1 MPASTPTPV
10 AGTAAAPR
18 PGPAPSRRPSCFVV
32 QGFGRK
38 TDYTAGRVLDLDA
51 SYAVIRE
58 AVRDAGLDCL
68 RCDEV
73 VHAGLID
80 APMYEQLMRADLVIA
95 DLSTYNIN
103 AAFELGVRY
112 GLRPYATIIVAE
124 EGFSQPFDVSHSV
137 IRRYRH
143 LGEDIGAREAA
154 RFRAELAAAIREI
167 VDRRQPDS
175 PVYTFLG
182 RLVPPSE
189 RMEQALEAAARE
201 VDTAAAAPDGAGAPP
216 AAGAA
221 KLLREQALAL
231 INPPPGCKS
240 DFAGARELLRL
251 VVSQSATANPGNPS
265 DPSVVQ
271 QLALATYKAEQPTPL
286 QALLD
291 AREVLR
297 PLQPATTNDPETL
310 GLWGAVHKRL
320 WDRRGEPGAPADA
333 GQALSEAIAAHT
345 RGFYLKQDHYNG
357 VNLAFL
363 LELRALGHARAG
375 DRDDAVADRVL
386 ARRTR
391 EELLGYVAPRVAELA
406 ELAQGEHH
414 DAERYWLAASL
425 WETAAGLGRADEAAR
440 REREAR
446 ALAPPGWMLEST
458 EAQVTRL
465 RAQQAELAGLL
476 AASAAP
482 PTEPAAVPV
491 QAPAAPPAA
500 APAGGTTAA

>member
-1 MPASTPTPV
+1 MSIDPSVPMPAGN
-10 AGTAAAPR
+10 AGT
-18 PGPAPSRRPSCFVV
+18 PSRRTCFVV
-32 QGFGRK
+32 QGFGKK

-58 AVRDAGLDCL
+58 AVLDAGLDCL

-73 VHAGLID
+73 VHSGVID

-124 EGFSQPFDVSHSV
+124 EGFNQPFDVSHSV
-137 IRRYRH
+137 IRRYKH

-154 RFRAELAAAIREI
+154 RFRGELAQAIREI

-175 PVYTFLG
+175 PVYTYLG
-182 RLVPPSE
+182 KLVPPSE
-189 RMEQALEAAARE
+189 RVEQALEEAARAI
-201 VDTAAAAPDGAGAPP
+201 DAATAPDGAGAPS
-216 AAGAA
+216 AAARAA

-231 INPPPGCKS
+231 INPPPGRRS

-251 VVSQSATANPGNPS
+251 VISQGAAANPGNPP
-265 DPSVVQ
+265 DPCVVQ
-271 QLALATYKAEQPTPL
+271 QLALATYKAEQPTPV

-333 GQALSEAIAAHT
+333 GEALSEAIAAHT

-357 VNLAFL
+357 VNLAYL
-363 LELRALGHARAG
+363 LEMRALAHARRG
-375 DRDDAVADRVL
+375 ERDDAVADRVL

-391 EELLGYVAPRVAELA
+391 EELLRHMVPRGAELA
-406 ELAQGEHH
+406 ELAQGGQH
-414 DAERYWLAASL
+414 DAGRYWHAASL
-425 WETAAGLGRADEAAR
+425 WETAVGLGRADEAAS

-446 ALAPPGWMLEST
+446 ALEPPGWMLEST
-458 EAQVTRL
+458 ETQVKRL
-465 RAQQAELAGLL
+465 RAQQAELAALL
-476 AASAAP
+476 AALPAAGRSGDTAAP
-482 PTEPAAVPV
+482 GSPQPA
-491 QAPAAPPAA
+491 
-500 APAGGTTAA
+500 